1 MQISSQ
7 NHEVHSF
14 ISWDVM
20 GEAKIFFL
28 IVFEKYRII
37 PFGVYNWPFKG
48 KTKNGTVFNV
58 IF

>member
-37 PFGVYNWPFKG
+37 QDKLFQSDFDKYNADNLLDFD
-48 KTKNGTVFNV
+48 
-58 IF
+58 